1 VRRKKNNTRNPL
13 KITPFFF
20 LGGGGYYTC
29 TCLKANTKP
38 AGFKTFQTGTSE
50 HMKKTQLRLAQSK
63 AREGLEEDTST
74 LTGNETGLLA
84 TS

>member
-1 VRRKKNNTRNPL
+1 
-13 KITPFFF
+13 
-20 LGGGGYYTC
+20 
-29 TCLKANTKP
+29 
-38 AGFKTFQTGTSE
+38 
-50 HMKKTQLRLAQSK
+50 MKKTQLRLAQSK